1 MERIRLELLGSSFF
15 LQTDEDPAYVAEL
28 IDYYRTKVQDIQS
41 SVQTSD
47 PLKVAILS
55 GLLAVDELFRSRKSL
70 EAYESPEAQAA
81 QRIAGQLIERL
92 DRSLD
97 TRKPSDSTAADS
109 PTEGLDDSDQ
119 ETAAFEDSGP
129 EVDEWKED

>member
-47 PLKVAILS
+47 PVKVAILS
-55 GLLAVDELFRSRKSL
+55 GLLAVDELFRARKSL
-70 EAYESPEAQAA
+70 EVYESPEAQAA

-97 TRKPSDSTAADS
+97 SPNHSKSTGEEQS
-109 PTEGLDDSDQ
+109 TK
-119 ETAAFEDSGP
+119 GP
-129 EVDEWKED
+129 EINAPEVEEWEEE

>member
-1 MERIRLELLGSSFF
+1 MERIRVEMLGSSFF

-28 IDYYRTKVQDIQS
+28 LDYYRTKVQDIQGN
-41 SVQTSD
+41 VRTSD

-55 GLLAVDELFRSRKSL
+55 GLLAIDELFRARKSL
-70 EAYESPEAQAA
+70 ESYESPEAQAA

-97 TRKPSDSTAADS
+97 AGAPAPGQDSDPEELPGS
-109 PTEGLDDSDQ
+109 PT
-119 ETAAFEDSGP
+119 
-129 EVDEWKED
+129 